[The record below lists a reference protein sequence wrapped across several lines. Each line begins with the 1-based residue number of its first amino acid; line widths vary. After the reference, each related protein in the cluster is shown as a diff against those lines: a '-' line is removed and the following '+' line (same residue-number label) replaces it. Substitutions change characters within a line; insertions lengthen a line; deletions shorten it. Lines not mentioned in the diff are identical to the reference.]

1 MAWTLLTASFCFF
14 IPEQSKVYLG
24 LITLFVFLFE
34 AFYSPGEEPLSYT
47 YSIEVFPLSH
57 REVGMSWA
65 VTTCHFWVA
74 ILSIPFPRMLAIITP
89 TGAFGFYASLNVTA
103 FVMIFLFFPRRRS
116 SVLLKNSTI
125 SSLSPPTCTCIAKF
139 SKCYH
144 GGFAIISPEGC
155 PAPPTLQ
162 V

>member
-57 REVGMSWA
+57 RGKCLFFAIYGIHTYAHNTDSTSEVGMSWA

-89 TGAFGFYASLNVTA
+89 TGAFGFYA
-103 FVMIFLFFPRRRS
+103 
-116 SVLLKNSTI
+116 
-125 SSLSPPTCTCIAKF
+125 
-139 SKCYH
+139 
-144 GGFAIISPEGC
+144 
-155 PAPPTLQ
+155 
-162 V
+162 